1 MLAALAMAASCTA
14 WAQET
19 QTVQNGDFTETVEY
33 STDKF
38 KVETNRFWSNWFVSA
53 GGGVNLYFGDHDKQV
68 KFGKRLAPAVDVA
81 IGKWFTPGIG
91 VRFAYSGLSV
101 KGATQTGIHST
112 GEEVPGKGGYGYW
125 LTKQKFNFFNFHLDA
140 MFNVSNLLFGY
151 NPNRVYSLSPYV
163 GLGVM
168 KTNDTPK
175 ATEIAG
181 HFGLLNSFRLCDALD
196 LNLDIRG
203 TLVSDAFDG
212 EAYGRGGEGMLS
224 ATVGLTYKFKK
235 RGWDKAKTVVRIDNR
250 AINALRQQLADAEA
264 ENDRLKR
271 ALAEGNRQK
280 AKEIVTKASANLV
293 TFPIGKATL
302 SNEARANLSL
312 MAEAIKSGDKSVVYT
327 IQERGLHHYGLRRR
341 RHGQQAHQRTP
352 EQAPRRSRAR
362 LPRQGV
368 RREREPAARGPQGRR
383 GQHVLRRPAPEPR
396 RHHEGQ
402 LITAS
407 RRPAPLA

>member
-1 MLAALAMAASCTA
+1 MIKKTMLAALALAASGTA
-14 WAQET
+14 MAQEA

-125 LTKQKFNFFNFHLDA
+125 LTKQKFNYFNFHLDA
-140 MFNVSNLLFGY
+140 MFNMSNLLFGY

-212 EAYGRGGEGMLS
+212 EASGRGGEGMLT

-250 AINALRQQLADAEA
+250 AINALRQQLSDAEA
-264 ENDRLKR
+264 ENERLKR
-271 ALAEGNRQK
+271 ALAEGNREK

-293 TFPIGKATL
+293 TFQIGKATL
-302 SNEARANLSL
+302 SNEARANLGM

-327 IQERGLHHYGLRRR
+327 ITGYTDAGTGSKRINERLSKRRAEAVFNCLVKEFGVSESQLRVD
-341 RHGQQAHQRTP
+341 HKGGVDNMFYDD
-352 EQAPRRSRAR
+352 PRLSRA
-362 LPRQGV
+362 V
-368 RREREPAARGPQGRR
+368 
-383 GQHVLRRPAPEPR
+383 
-396 RHHEGQ
+396 
-402 LITAS
+402 ITKAN
-407 RRPAPLA
+407 

>member
-1 MLAALAMAASCTA
+1 MIKKTMLAALALAASGTA
-14 WAQET
+14 MAQEA

-125 LTKQKFNFFNFHLDA
+125 LTKQKFNYFNFHLDA
-140 MFNVSNLLFGY
+140 MFNMSNLLFGY

-212 EAYGRGGEGMLS
+212 EASGRGGEGMLT

-250 AINALRQQLADAEA
+250 AINALRQQLSDAEA
-264 ENDRLKR
+264 ENERLKR
-271 ALAEGNRQK
+271 ALAEGNREK

-293 TFPIGKATL
+293 TFQIGKATL
-302 SNEARANLSL
+302 SNEARANLGM

-327 IQERGLHHYGLRRR
+327 ITGYADAGTGSKRINERLSKRRAEAVFNCLVKEFGVSESQLRVD
-341 RHGQQAHQRTP
+341 HKGGVDNMFYDD
-352 EQAPRRSRAR
+352 PRLSRA
-362 LPRQGV
+362 V
-368 RREREPAARGPQGRR
+368 
-383 GQHVLRRPAPEPR
+383 
-396 RHHEGQ
+396 
-402 LITAS
+402 ITKAN
-407 RRPAPLA
+407 

>member
-312 MAEAIKSGDKSVVYT
+312 LAEAIKAGDGNVVYT
-327 IQERGLHHYGLRRR
+327 ITGYADAGTGSKRINERLSKRRAEAVFNCLVKEFGVSESQLRVD
-341 RHGQQAHQRTP
+341 HKGGVDNMFYDD
-352 EQAPRRSRAR
+352 PRLSRA
-362 LPRQGV
+362 V
-368 RREREPAARGPQGRR
+368 
-383 GQHVLRRPAPEPR
+383 
-396 RHHEGQ
+396 
-402 LITAS
+402 ITKAN
-407 RRPAPLA
+407 

>member
-125 LTKQKFNFFNFHLDA
+125 LTKQKFNYFNFHLDA

-293 TFPIGKATL
+293 TFQIGKATL

-312 MAEAIKSGDKSVVYT
+312 LAEAIKAGDGNVVYT
-327 IQERGLHHYGLRRR
+327 ITGYADAGTGSKRINERLSKKRAEAVRDCLVKEFGVSESQLRVD
-341 RHGQQAHQRTP
+341 HKGGVDNMFYDD
-352 EQAPRRSRAR
+352 PRLSRA
-362 LPRQGV
+362 V
-368 RREREPAARGPQGRR
+368 
-383 GQHVLRRPAPEPR
+383 
-396 RHHEGQ
+396 
-402 LITAS
+402 ITKAN
-407 RRPAPLA
+407 

>member
-1 MLAALAMAASCTA
+1 MIKKTMLAALALAASGTA
-14 WAQET
+14 LAQEA

-125 LTKQKFNFFNFHLDA
+125 LTKQKFNYFNFHLDA

-250 AINALRQQLADAEA
+250 AINALRQQLSDAEA
-264 ENDRLKR
+264 ENERLKR
-271 ALAEGNRQK
+271 ALAEGNREK

-293 TFPIGKATL
+293 TFQIGKATL
-302 SNEARANLSL
+302 SNEARANLGM

-327 IQERGLHHYGLRRR
+327 ITGYADAGTGSKRLNERLSKKRAEAVFNCLVKEFGVSESQLRVD
-341 RHGQQAHQRTP
+341 HKGGVDNMFYDD
-352 EQAPRRSRAR
+352 PRLSRA
-362 LPRQGV
+362 V
-368 RREREPAARGPQGRR
+368 
-383 GQHVLRRPAPEPR
+383 
-396 RHHEGQ
+396 
-402 LITAS
+402 ITKAN
-407 RRPAPLA
+407 

>member
-1 MLAALAMAASCTA
+1 MIKKTMLAALALAASGTA
-14 WAQET
+14 MAQEA

-38 KVETNRFWSNWFVSA
+38 KVETNRFWSNWFISA

-212 EAYGRGGEGMLS
+212 ENAGRGGEGMLT

-250 AINALRQQLADAEA
+250 AINALRQQLSDAEA
-264 ENDRLKR
+264 ENERLKR

-280 AKEIVTKASANLV
+280 AREIVTAASASLV

-302 SNEARANLSL
+302 SNEARANLGL
-312 MAEAIKSGDKSVVYT
+312 LAEAIKAGSPDVVYT
-327 IQERGLHHYGLRRR
+327 ITGYADAGTGSKRINQRLSKKRAEAVFNCLVKEFGVSESQLRVD
-341 RHGQQAHQRTP
+341 HKGGVDNMFYDD
-352 EQAPRRSRAR
+352 PRLSRA
-362 LPRQGV
+362 V
-368 RREREPAARGPQGRR
+368 
-383 GQHVLRRPAPEPR
+383 
-396 RHHEGQ
+396 
-402 LITAS
+402 ITKAN
-407 RRPAPLA
+407 

>member
-1 MLAALAMAASCTA
+1 MIKKTMLAALALAASGTA
-14 WAQET
+14 MAQEA

-38 KVETNRFWSNWFVSA
+38 KVETNRFWSNWFISA

-293 TFPIGKATL
+293 TFQIGKATL
-302 SNEARANLSL
+302 SNEARANLGM

-327 IQERGLHHYGLRRR
+327 ITGYADAGTGSKRLNERLSKKRAEAVFNCLVKEFGVSESQLRVD
-341 RHGQQAHQRTP
+341 HKGGVDNMFYDD
-352 EQAPRRSRAR
+352 PRLSRA
-362 LPRQGV
+362 V
-368 RREREPAARGPQGRR
+368 
-383 GQHVLRRPAPEPR
+383 
-396 RHHEGQ
+396 
-402 LITAS
+402 ITKAN
-407 RRPAPLA
+407 

>member
-1 MLAALAMAASCTA
+1 MIKKTMLAALALAASGTA
-14 WAQET
+14 LAQEA

-125 LTKQKFNFFNFHLDA
+125 LTKQKFNFFNFHFDA

-212 EAYGRGGEGMLS
+212 ENAGRGGEGMLS

-293 TFPIGKATL
+293 TFQIGKATL

-312 MAEAIKSGDKSVVYT
+312 LAEAIKAGDGNVVYT
-327 IQERGLHHYGLRRR
+327 ITGYADAGTGSKRINERLSKRRAEAVFNCLVKEFGVSESQLRVD
-341 RHGQQAHQRTP
+341 HKGGVDNMFYDD
-352 EQAPRRSRAR
+352 PRLSRA
-362 LPRQGV
+362 V
-368 RREREPAARGPQGRR
+368 
-383 GQHVLRRPAPEPR
+383 
-396 RHHEGQ
+396 
-402 LITAS
+402 ITKAN
-407 RRPAPLA
+407 

>member
-1 MLAALAMAASCTA
+1 MIKKTMLAALALAASGTA
-14 WAQET
+14 MAQES

-125 LTKQKFNFFNFHLDA
+125 LTKQKFNYFNFHLDA
-140 MFNVSNLLFGY
+140 MFNMSNLLFGY

-293 TFPIGKATL
+293 TFQIGKATL

-312 MAEAIKSGDKSVVYT
+312 LAEAIKSGDKSVVYT
-327 IQERGLHHYGLRRR
+327 ITGYADAGTGSKRLNERLSKKRAEAVFNCLVKEFGVSESQLRVD
-341 RHGQQAHQRTP
+341 HKGGVDNMFYDD
-352 EQAPRRSRAR
+352 PRLSRA
-362 LPRQGV
+362 V
-368 RREREPAARGPQGRR
+368 
-383 GQHVLRRPAPEPR
+383 
-396 RHHEGQ
+396 
-402 LITAS
+402 ITKAN
-407 RRPAPLA
+407 

>member
-1 MLAALAMAASCTA
+1 MIKKTMLAALALAASGTA
-14 WAQET
+14 LAQEA

-125 LTKQKFNFFNFHLDA
+125 LKKQKFNYFNFHLDA
-140 MFNVSNLLFGY
+140 MFNMSNLLFGY

-250 AINALRQQLADAEA
+250 AINALRQQLSDAEA

-312 MAEAIKSGDKSVVYT
+312 LAEAIKSGDGNVVYT
-327 IQERGLHHYGLRRR
+327 ITGYADAGTGSKRINERLSKRRAEAVFNCLVKEFGVSESQLRVD
-341 RHGQQAHQRTP
+341 HKGGVDNMFYDD
-352 EQAPRRSRAR
+352 PRLSRA
-362 LPRQGV
+362 V
-368 RREREPAARGPQGRR
+368 
-383 GQHVLRRPAPEPR
+383 
-396 RHHEGQ
+396 
-402 LITAS
+402 ITKAN
-407 RRPAPLA
+407 

>member
-1 MLAALAMAASCTA
+1 MIKKTMLAALALAASGTA
-14 WAQET
+14 MAQEA

-38 KVETNRFWSNWFVSA
+38 KVETNRFWSNWFISA

-212 EAYGRGGEGMLS
+212 ENSGRGGEGMLT

-312 MAEAIKSGDKSVVYT
+312 LAEAIKAGDKSVVYT
-327 IQERGLHHYGLRRR
+327 ITGYADAGTGSKRINERLSKRRAEAVFNCLVKEFGVSESQLRVD
-341 RHGQQAHQRTP
+341 HKGGVDNMFYDD
-352 EQAPRRSRAR
+352 PRLSRA
-362 LPRQGV
+362 V
-368 RREREPAARGPQGRR
+368 
-383 GQHVLRRPAPEPR
+383 
-396 RHHEGQ
+396 
-402 LITAS
+402 ITKAN
-407 RRPAPLA
+407 

>member
-1 MLAALAMAASCTA
+1 MIKKTMLAALAMAASGTA
-14 WAQET
+14 MAQEA

-38 KVETNRFWSNWFVSA
+38 KVETNRFWSNWFISA

-125 LTKQKFNFFNFHLDA
+125 LTKQKFNYFNFHLDA

-181 HFGLLNSFRLCDALD
+181 HFGLMNSFRLCDALD

-250 AINALRQQLADAEA
+250 AINALRQQLSDAEA
-264 ENDRLKR
+264 ENERLKR
-271 ALAEGNRQK
+271 ALAEGNREK

-293 TFPIGKATL
+293 TFQIGKATL
-302 SNEARANLSL
+302 SNEARANLGM

-327 IQERGLHHYGLRRR
+327 ITGYADAGTGSKRLNERLSKKRAEAVFNCLVKEFGVSESQLRVD
-341 RHGQQAHQRTP
+341 HKGGVDNMFYDD
-352 EQAPRRSRAR
+352 PRLSRA
-362 LPRQGV
+362 V
-368 RREREPAARGPQGRR
+368 
-383 GQHVLRRPAPEPR
+383 
-396 RHHEGQ
+396 
-402 LITAS
+402 ITKAN
-407 RRPAPLA
+407 

>member
-1 MLAALAMAASCTA
+1 MIKKTMLAALALAASGTA
-14 WAQET
+14 MAQES

-38 KVETNRFWSNWFVSA
+38 KVETNRFWSNWFISA

-181 HFGLLNSFRLCDALD
+181 HFGLMNSFRLCDALD

-212 EAYGRGGEGMLS
+212 EAYGRGGEGMLT

-250 AINALRQQLADAEA
+250 AINALRQQLSDAEA
-264 ENDRLKR
+264 ENERLKR
-271 ALAEGNRQK
+271 ALAEGNREK

-293 TFPIGKATL
+293 TFQIGKATL
-302 SNEARANLSL
+302 SNEARANLGM

-327 IQERGLHHYGLRRR
+327 ITGYADAGTGSKRINERLSKKRAEAVFNCLVKEFGVSESQLRVD
-341 RHGQQAHQRTP
+341 HKGGVDNMFYDD
-352 EQAPRRSRAR
+352 PRLSRA
-362 LPRQGV
+362 V
-368 RREREPAARGPQGRR
+368 
-383 GQHVLRRPAPEPR
+383 
-396 RHHEGQ
+396 
-402 LITAS
+402 ITKAN
-407 RRPAPLA
+407 

>member
-1 MLAALAMAASCTA
+1 MLAALALAASGTA
-14 WAQET
+14 MAQEA

-140 MFNVSNLLFGY
+140 MFNVSNLFFGY

-312 MAEAIKSGDKSVVYT
+312 LAEAIKSGDGNVVYT
-327 IQERGLHHYGLRRR
+327 ITGYADAGTGSKRINERLSKRRAEAVRDCLVKEFGVSESQLRVD
-341 RHGQQAHQRTP
+341 HKGGVDNMFYDD
-352 EQAPRRSRAR
+352 PRLSRA
-362 LPRQGV
+362 V
-368 RREREPAARGPQGRR
+368 
-383 GQHVLRRPAPEPR
+383 
-396 RHHEGQ
+396 
-402 LITAS
+402 ITKAN
-407 RRPAPLA
+407 

>member
-1 MLAALAMAASCTA
+1 MIKKTMLAALALAASGTA
-14 WAQET
+14 MAQET

-125 LTKQKFNFFNFHLDA
+125 LTKQKFNYFNFHLDA

-250 AINALRQQLADAEA
+250 AINALRQQLSDAEA
-264 ENDRLKR
+264 ENERLKR
-271 ALAEGNRQK
+271 ALAEGNREK

-293 TFPIGKATL
+293 TFQIGKATL
-302 SNEARANLSL
+302 SNEARANLGM

-327 IQERGLHHYGLRRR
+327 ITGYADAGTGSKRINERLSKKRAEAVFNCLVKEFGVSESQLRVD
-341 RHGQQAHQRTP
+341 HKGGVDNMFYDD
-352 EQAPRRSRAR
+352 PRLSRA
-362 LPRQGV
+362 V
-368 RREREPAARGPQGRR
+368 
-383 GQHVLRRPAPEPR
+383 
-396 RHHEGQ
+396 
-402 LITAS
+402 ITKAN
-407 RRPAPLA
+407 

>member
-1 MLAALAMAASCTA
+1 MLAALALAASGTA
-14 WAQET
+14 MAQEA

-125 LTKQKFNFFNFHLDA
+125 LTKQKFNYFNFHLDA
-140 MFNVSNLLFGY
+140 MFNVSNLFFGY

-212 EAYGRGGEGMLS
+212 ENAGRGGEGMLS

-293 TFPIGKATL
+293 TFQIGKATL

-312 MAEAIKSGDKSVVYT
+312 LAEAIKSGDGSVVYT
-327 IQERGLHHYGLRRR
+327 ITGYADAGTGSKRINERLSKRRAEAVRDCLVKEFGVSESQLRVDYK
-341 RHGQQAHQRTP
+341 GGVDNMFYDD
-352 EQAPRRSRAR
+352 PRLSRA
-362 LPRQGV
+362 V
-368 RREREPAARGPQGRR
+368 
-383 GQHVLRRPAPEPR
+383 
-396 RHHEGQ
+396 
-402 LITAS
+402 ITKAN
-407 RRPAPLA
+407 

>member
-1 MLAALAMAASCTA
+1 MLAALALAASGTA
-14 WAQET
+14 MAQET

-212 EAYGRGGEGMLS
+212 ENSGRGGEGMLT

-264 ENDRLKR
+264 ENERLKR
-271 ALAEGNRQK
+271 ALAEGNREK

-302 SNEARANLSL
+302 SNEARANLGM

-327 IQERGLHHYGLRRR
+327 ITGYADAGTGSKRINERLSKRRAEAVFNCLVKEFGVSESQLRVD
-341 RHGQQAHQRTP
+341 HKGGVDNMFYDD
-352 EQAPRRSRAR
+352 PRLSRA
-362 LPRQGV
+362 V
-368 RREREPAARGPQGRR
+368 
-383 GQHVLRRPAPEPR
+383 
-396 RHHEGQ
+396 
-402 LITAS
+402 ITKAN
-407 RRPAPLA
+407 

>member
-14 WAQET
+14 WAQEA

-101 KGATQTGIHST
+101 NGATQTGIHST

-125 LTKQKFNFFNFHLDA
+125 LTKQKFNYFNFHLDA

-293 TFPIGKATL
+293 TFQIGKATL
-302 SNEARANLSL
+302 SNEARANLGM
-312 MAEAIKSGDKSVVYT
+312 MAEAIKSGDGNVVYT
-327 IQERGLHHYGLRRR
+327 ITGYADAGTGSKRINERLSKRRAEAVFNCLVKEFGVSESQLRVD
-341 RHGQQAHQRTP
+341 HKGGVDNMFYDD
-352 EQAPRRSRAR
+352 PRLSRA
-362 LPRQGV
+362 V
-368 RREREPAARGPQGRR
+368 
-383 GQHVLRRPAPEPR
+383 
-396 RHHEGQ
+396 
-402 LITAS
+402 ITKAN
-407 RRPAPLA
+407 

>member
-1 MLAALAMAASCTA
+1 MIKKTMLAALALAASGTA
-14 WAQET
+14 LAQEA

-125 LTKQKFNFFNFHLDA
+125 LTKQKFNYFNFHLDA

-212 EAYGRGGEGMLS
+212 EASGRGGEGMLS

-250 AINALRQQLADAEA
+250 AINALRQQLSDAEA

-271 ALAEGNRQK
+271 ALAEGNREK

-293 TFPIGKATL
+293 TFQIGKATL
-302 SNEARANLSL
+302 SNEARANLGM

-327 IQERGLHHYGLRRR
+327 ITGYADAGTGSKRINERLSKKRAEAVFNCLVKEFGVSESQLRVD
-341 RHGQQAHQRTP
+341 HKGGVDNMFYDD
-352 EQAPRRSRAR
+352 PRLSRA
-362 LPRQGV
+362 V
-368 RREREPAARGPQGRR
+368 
-383 GQHVLRRPAPEPR
+383 
-396 RHHEGQ
+396 
-402 LITAS
+402 ITKAN
-407 RRPAPLA
+407 

>member
-1 MLAALAMAASCTA
+1 MIKKTMLAALALAASGTA
-14 WAQET
+14 MAQEA

-312 MAEAIKSGDKSVVYT
+312 LAEAIKAGDGNVVYT
-327 IQERGLHHYGLRRR
+327 ITGYADAGTGSKRINERLSKRRAEAVFNCLVKEFGVSESQLRVD
-341 RHGQQAHQRTP
+341 HKGGVDNMFYDD
-352 EQAPRRSRAR
+352 PRLSRA
-362 LPRQGV
+362 V
-368 RREREPAARGPQGRR
+368 
-383 GQHVLRRPAPEPR
+383 
-396 RHHEGQ
+396 
-402 LITAS
+402 ITKAN
-407 RRPAPLA
+407 

>member
-1 MLAALAMAASCTA
+1 MIKKTMLAALALAASGTA
-14 WAQET
+14 MAQEA

-125 LTKQKFNFFNFHLDA
+125 LTKQKFNYFNFHLDA

-212 EAYGRGGEGMLS
+212 ENAGRGGEGMLT

-264 ENDRLKR
+264 ENERLKR
-271 ALAEGNRQK
+271 ALAEGNREK

-327 IQERGLHHYGLRRR
+327 ITGYADAGTGSKRINERLSKRRAEAVRDCLVKEFGVSESQLRVD
-341 RHGQQAHQRTP
+341 HKGGVDNMFYDD
-352 EQAPRRSRAR
+352 PRLSRA
-362 LPRQGV
+362 V
-368 RREREPAARGPQGRR
+368 
-383 GQHVLRRPAPEPR
+383 
-396 RHHEGQ
+396 
-402 LITAS
+402 ITKAN
-407 RRPAPLA
+407 

>member
-125 LTKQKFNFFNFHLDA
+125 LTKQKFNYFNFHLDA

-271 ALAEGNRQK
+271 ALAEGNREK

-327 IQERGLHHYGLRRR
+327 ITGYADAGTGSKRINERLSKRRAEAVFNCLVKEFGVSESQLRVD
-341 RHGQQAHQRTP
+341 HKGGVDNMFYDD
-352 EQAPRRSRAR
+352 PRLSRA
-362 LPRQGV
+362 V
-368 RREREPAARGPQGRR
+368 
-383 GQHVLRRPAPEPR
+383 
-396 RHHEGQ
+396 
-402 LITAS
+402 ITKAN
-407 RRPAPLA
+407 

>member
-125 LTKQKFNFFNFHLDA
+125 LTKQKFNYFNFHLDA
-140 MFNVSNLLFGY
+140 MFNMSNLLFGY

-181 HFGLLNSFRLCDALD
+181 HFGLMNSFRLCDALD

-212 EAYGRGGEGMLS
+212 EAYGRGGEGMLT

-312 MAEAIKSGDKSVVYT
+312 LAEAIKSGDKSVVYT
-327 IQERGLHHYGLRRR
+327 ITGYADAGTGSKRINERLSKRRAEAVRDCLVKEFGVSESQLRVD
-341 RHGQQAHQRTP
+341 HKGGVDNMFYDD
-352 EQAPRRSRAR
+352 PRLSRA
-362 LPRQGV
+362 V
-368 RREREPAARGPQGRR
+368 
-383 GQHVLRRPAPEPR
+383 
-396 RHHEGQ
+396 
-402 LITAS
+402 ITKAN
-407 RRPAPLA
+407 

>member
-1 MLAALAMAASCTA
+1 MIKKTMLAALALAASGTA
-14 WAQET
+14 LAQEA

-125 LTKQKFNFFNFHLDA
+125 LTKQKFNYFNFHLDA
-140 MFNVSNLLFGY
+140 MFNMSNLLFGY

-271 ALAEGNRQK
+271 ALAEGNREK

-312 MAEAIKSGDKSVVYT
+312 LAEAIKAGDGNVVYT
-327 IQERGLHHYGLRRR
+327 ITGYADAGTGSKRINERLSKRRAEAVFNCLVKEFGVSESQLRVD
-341 RHGQQAHQRTP
+341 HKGGVDNMFYDD
-352 EQAPRRSRAR
+352 PRLSRA
-362 LPRQGV
+362 V
-368 RREREPAARGPQGRR
+368 
-383 GQHVLRRPAPEPR
+383 
-396 RHHEGQ
+396 
-402 LITAS
+402 ITKAN
-407 RRPAPLA
+407 

>member
-1 MLAALAMAASCTA
+1 MIKKTMLAALALAASGTA
-14 WAQET
+14 MAQET

-125 LTKQKFNFFNFHLDA
+125 LTKQKFNYFNFHLDA
-140 MFNVSNLLFGY
+140 MFNMSNLLFGY

-212 EAYGRGGEGMLS
+212 ENSGRGGEGMLS

-250 AINALRQQLADAEA
+250 AINALRQQLSDAEA
-264 ENDRLKR
+264 ENERLKR
-271 ALAEGNRQK
+271 ALAEGNREK

-293 TFPIGKATL
+293 TFQIGKATL
-302 SNEARANLSL
+302 SNEARANLGM

-327 IQERGLHHYGLRRR
+327 ITGYADAGTGSKRINERLSKRRAEAVFNCLVKEFGVSESQLRVD
-341 RHGQQAHQRTP
+341 HKGGVDNMFYDD
-352 EQAPRRSRAR
+352 PRLSRA
-362 LPRQGV
+362 V
-368 RREREPAARGPQGRR
+368 
-383 GQHVLRRPAPEPR
+383 
-396 RHHEGQ
+396 
-402 LITAS
+402 ITKAN
-407 RRPAPLA
+407 

>member
-14 WAQET
+14 WAQEA

-140 MFNVSNLLFGY
+140 MFNMSNLLFGY

-250 AINALRQQLADAEA
+250 AINALRQQLSDAEA

-312 MAEAIKSGDKSVVYT
+312 LAEAIKAGDGNVVYT
-327 IQERGLHHYGLRRR
+327 ITGYADAGTGSKRINERLSKRRAEAVFNCLVKEFGVSESQLRVD
-341 RHGQQAHQRTP
+341 HKGGVDNMFYDD
-352 EQAPRRSRAR
+352 PRLSRA
-362 LPRQGV
+362 V
-368 RREREPAARGPQGRR
+368 
-383 GQHVLRRPAPEPR
+383 
-396 RHHEGQ
+396 
-402 LITAS
+402 ITKAN
-407 RRPAPLA
+407 

>member
-1 MLAALAMAASCTA
+1 MIKKTMLAALALAASGTA
-14 WAQET
+14 MAQEA

-125 LTKQKFNFFNFHLDA
+125 LTKQKFNYFNFHLDA

-312 MAEAIKSGDKSVVYT
+312 LAEAIKAGDKSVVYT
-327 IQERGLHHYGLRRR
+327 ITGYADAGTGSKRINERLSKKRAEAVFNCLVKEFGVSESQLRVD
-341 RHGQQAHQRTP
+341 HKGGVDNMFYDD
-352 EQAPRRSRAR
+352 PRLSRA
-362 LPRQGV
+362 V
-368 RREREPAARGPQGRR
+368 
-383 GQHVLRRPAPEPR
+383 
-396 RHHEGQ
+396 
-402 LITAS
+402 ITKAN
-407 RRPAPLA
+407 

>member
-1 MLAALAMAASCTA
+1 MIKKTMLAALALAASGTA
-14 WAQET
+14 LAQEA

-212 EAYGRGGEGMLS
+212 EASGRGGEGMLT

-250 AINALRQQLADAEA
+250 AINALRQQLSDAEA
-264 ENDRLKR
+264 ENERLKR
-271 ALAEGNRQK
+271 ALAEGNREK

-293 TFPIGKATL
+293 TFQIGKATL
-302 SNEARANLSL
+302 SNEARANLGM

-327 IQERGLHHYGLRRR
+327 ITGYADAGTGSKRLNERLSKRRAEAVFNCLVKEFGVSESQLRVD
-341 RHGQQAHQRTP
+341 HKGGVDNMFYDD
-352 EQAPRRSRAR
+352 PRLSRA
-362 LPRQGV
+362 V
-368 RREREPAARGPQGRR
+368 
-383 GQHVLRRPAPEPR
+383 
-396 RHHEGQ
+396 
-402 LITAS
+402 ITKAN
-407 RRPAPLA
+407 